1 MELKKIKGITIN
13 EEEFKKFFAY
23 VLSVY
28 NKSDETDFEKFL
40 IENDEIHKISV
51 NKINIL
57 ERNEDKITFKDN
69 YEVVNAKIL
78 VELED
83 YKNKR
88 YLVLEPFV
96 TTVVVDGEVIN
107 TCQTSIISLD
117 TQTEIIL
124 D

>member
-1 MELKKIKGITIN
+1 MELKKIKKVALS

-23 VLSVY
+23 VLNLYS
-28 NKSDETDFEKFL
+28 KSNETDFEKFL
-40 IENDEIHKISV
+40 VENNEIHKISV
-51 NKINIL
+51 NKINII
-57 ERNEDKITFKDN
+57 EKNKDKITFKDN
-69 YEVVNAKIL
+69 HEVVNAKIL

-107 TCQTSIISLD
+107 TCQTSVISLD
-117 TQTEIIL
+117 TQREIIL

>member
-1 MELKKIKGITIN
+1 MELKKIKGIKIN

-40 IENDEIHKISV
+40 IENNEIHKISV

-69 YEVVNAKIL
+69 YETINAKIL

-83 YKNKR
+83 NKNKK
-88 YLVLEPFV
+88 YLMLEPFV
-96 TTVVVDGEVIN
+96 TKIIVDGEIIN
-107 TCQTSIISLD
+107 TCQTSIICVD
-117 TQTEIIL
+117 TQKEIIL